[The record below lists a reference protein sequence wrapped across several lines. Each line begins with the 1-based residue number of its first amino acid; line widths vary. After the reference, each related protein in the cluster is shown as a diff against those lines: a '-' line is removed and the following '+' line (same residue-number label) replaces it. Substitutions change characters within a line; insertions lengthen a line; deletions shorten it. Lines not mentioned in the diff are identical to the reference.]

1 MKGPREVASA
11 PCSPPKS
18 LPQMGITA
26 TTPSEPIEM
35 LVSDIAPEE
44 VNQTIHEE
52 FYEEPIDQADPNN
65 LAFENFIAELFENSG
80 SRSAVPMD
88 EPAPEL
94 DFCPVNDPPH
104 HDALVPVH
112 QDTIGMNAPHAG
124 TYVPYTMVPSQ
135 TRLVLPPGLFPN
147 SSAVDHLSP
156 NSRQPS
162 IFSEH
167 VEALELQARCK
178 LDVAP
183 DEISRQ
189 MYVLCRSPLI

>member
-1 MKGPREVASA
+1 MSIA
-11 PCSPPKS
+11 
-18 LPQMGITA
+18 A

-44 VNQTIHEE
+44 VNQTIPEGL
-52 FYEEPIDQADPNN
+52 YEEPIDQADPNN

-88 EPAPEL
+88 EPSPEL
-94 DFCPVNDPPH
+94 DFCPVNDPSH

-112 QDTIGMNAPHAG
+112 QNTIGLNAPHAG
-124 TYVPYTMVPSQ
+124 TYMPYTMVPSQ
-135 TRLVLPPGLFPN
+135 TRLLPPGLFPN
-147 SSAVDHLSP
+147 SSAMDHLSP
-156 NSRQPS
+156 NSGQSS

-189 MYVLCRSPLI
+189 MYVLCHYPLI